1 MKQMSQSKTL
11 SQKKTRMTT
20 SSKYNNRRRLVIE
33 KADKVQTEKTIDQQ
47 KEIRNQLVTTP
58 QVSSSKLPRIFN
70 N

>member
-11 SQKKTRMTT
+11 SQKKTRLTT

-33 KADKVQTEKTIDQQ
+33 KTDKVQTEKTIDQQ

-58 QVSSSKLPRIFN
+58 QVSSSKLPRIFVS
-70 N
+70 